1 MSSTHPCPISG
12 CRHKSLAFGR
22 MMCHT
27 HWSLVPH
34 DLKREVWDLWRTQ
47 PISEAYLQARKRAIA
62 AVEERLATMKGAAE
76 R

>member
-1 MSSTHPCPISG
+1 MSTHACPITD

-22 MMCHT
+22 MMCFQ
-27 HWSLVPH
+27 HWSLVPSG
-34 DLKREVWDLWRTQ
+34 LKREVWDLWRAQ

-62 AVEERLATMKGAAE
+62 AVEARLATMKGAAE

>member
-1 MSSTHPCPISG
+1 MSSTHPCPISD

-34 DLKREVWDLWRTQ
+34 YLKREVWDLWRAQ

-62 AVEERLATMKGAAE
+62 AVEARLATLQEG
-76 R
+76 RS